1 MHFNTCYSIE
11 LNSAVNIKE
20 WNKKVRFM
28 LEQNGLFDKNGFHYL
43 DGRQTTLHLIGRK
56 D

>member
-1 MHFNTCYSIE
+1 
-11 LNSAVNIKE
+11 
-20 WNKKVRFM
+20 M